1 MLLQNV
7 KVAFEKSFKNPVLR
21 LFLRAIKWK
30 KKKKTFSFPN
40 VEQIRPNRKG
50 RETHIRLKFY
60 ILNNSLDVV
69 KTTTTFRNK
78 KRERERNVCL
88 FASLRGLAEWAQKNH
103 VTLAIAPRLSPSA
116 FGWTV
121 IDKTGIE
128 TPLHLAEF
136 QSSVS
141 GMVQHMIRLLD
152 SHFNCPIPLSSDTLL
167 PIALNTEYIEEL
179 DINVAHPGFARSHIQ
194 FQISRSLSIPN
205 SMVLIFIL
213 FFFYFQVRRS

>member
-1 MLLQNV
+1 MTALAFSVTVQSDEMDYRISILALISLGDLRGILLVVHSKFALLLQNV

-30 KKKKTFSFPN
+30 KKKTFSFPN
-40 VEQIRPNRKG
+40 VEQIRPNRKE

-78 KRERERNVCL
+78 KREKERNVCL
-88 FASLRGLAEWAQKNH
+88 FAPLRGLAEWAQKSH

-128 TPLHLAEF
+128 TPLHLAE
-136 QSSVS
+136 
-141 GMVQHMIRLLD
+141 IK
-152 SHFNCPIPLSSDTLL
+152 
-167 PIALNTEYIEEL
+167 
-179 DINVAHPGFARSHIQ
+179 ARSLEW
-194 FQISRSLSIPN
+194 SSI
-205 SMVLIFIL
+205 
-213 FFFYFQVRRS
+213 